1 MIITKDVLGMRMR
14 SIINDIGITR
24 SLTTSASIMILLVQ
38 IRVELEL
45 KLARII
51 SQFAQVVIRSNHLCG
66 FVILSG
72 AVRLGSISDFAAH

>member
-24 SLTTSASIMILLVQ
+24 SLTTSACIMILLVQ

-51 SQFAQVVIRSNHLCG
+51 GQFAQVVIRSNQLCG
-66 FVILSG
+66 FVVLSG
-72 AVRLGSISDFAAH
+72 AVRLGSISDLAAH